1 LSHFKLKEYFNSNKR
16 QPNNPTGVESS
27 SPKTATAFY
36 KEPHS
41 RMIKKVDQNSLQ
53 RQEGVFSL
61 NSTKECTKSNANAHL
76 SQSAVAALRPKL
88 NYKEI

>member
-1 LSHFKLKEYFNSNKR
+1 
-16 QPNNPTGVESS
+16 
-27 SPKTATAFY
+27 
-36 KEPHS
+36 
-41 RMIKKVDQNSLQ
+41 MIKKVDQSSLQ